1 MAEAAAVKAEEA
13 TNGPDE
19 PSVGATTE
27 PDGGG
32 GGGEAAAVPGAVPGA
47 EPGAEPGAAR
57 GSSGPCV
64 GDDCGNCDAANAGG
78 GARKVLPPPTAW
90 FNRSSWD
97 RVNALAAATNLEII
111 FGLNSRARAAT
122 DTPWDGRYGQAE
134 LIDFAAAADPLR
146 YPVAGFEL
154 GNEPDLFCRG
164 NSTILPAL
172 LAKDFVALRKR
183 LDKYKPV
190 PGNSAGKPAY
200 EPRRFRLLGPDTAG
214 IGDRITNSTTGNPKA
229 IYLHHFTQFATNLS
243 KLDPPSPHA
252 STPGKTHRRTL
263 TEITFHQY
271 YFKGPTAD
279 PSGRQ
284 FIDVGILD
292 SLRPKIEIA
301 LAQVGGTTACLPAT
315 LLAGLRFSQGCRRCV
330 PGQDRDGGSNV
341 GRDFQ
346 CLRWRR
352 AGPLGFVREHV
363 RLGGQARDG
372 GAARAEA
379 GDAAGALLRGVGG
392 SIGGRPL
399 RTARGQWALPDAG
412 LLGDGA
418 VEAADGLARA
428 YCARR

>member
-1 MAEAAAVKAEEA
+1 M
-13 TNGPDE
+13 
-19 PSVGATTE
+19 
-27 PDGGG
+27 
-32 GGGEAAAVPGAVPGA
+32 
-47 EPGAEPGAAR
+47 
-57 GSSGPCV
+57 
-64 GDDCGNCDAANAGG
+64 GDNCGNCDAANAGA

-122 DTPWDGRYGQAE
+122 DAPWDGRYGQGE
-134 LIDFAAAADPLR
+134 LVDLAAASDPLR

-172 LAKDFVALRKR
+172 LAKDFIALRKR

-214 IGDRITNSTTGNPKA
+214 IGDRITNSTTGNPNA

-243 KLDPPSPHA
+243 KLDPPSPHP

-301 LAQVGGTTACLPAT
+301 LAQVPVDPSCPFLVHTFKTIS
-315 LLAGLRFSQGCRRCV
+315 R
-330 PGQDRDGGSNV
+330 
-341 GRDFQ
+341 
-346 CLRWRR
+346 
-352 AGPLGFVREHV
+352 
-363 RLGGQARDG
+363 
-372 GAARAEA
+372 
-379 GDAAGALLRGVGG
+379 
-392 SIGGRPL
+392 
-399 RTARGQWALPDAG
+399 
-412 LLGDGA
+412 
-418 VEAADGLARA
+418 
-428 YCARR
+428 